1 MPPLWKAGASSRT
14 PNTRPTRSSL
24 RDIKSALGMTLL
36 LFCAAARCTAADTP
50 LLPPFPAV
58 AEIRAG
64 EATAPAEAA
73 PDGLR
78 LPVRFEGPH
87 DRVYWDIPLP
97 ARIPKAATALQLIL
111 SCSDAAPLRGLSVHL
126 QSGDGWHNASPA
138 FTPGPCQRL
147 DLPRGLFQTEGT
159 PGPWEKSR
167 TLRLSAWKQ
176 AAGATLLT
184 LHTAAARTDAIAIVR
199 ATDATAPGEAAFAA
213 ALADRCARLLAKAA
227 IPAAVID
234 DTLDALD
241 PYSLLLLPYSPTLPA
256 RQLDRL
262 SRFLDRNGRLIVFY
276 NASPQLAASLGL
288 RPGSWQGTEPAQAW
302 SALVC
307 APPLLTGAPSR
318 IPHVTTSMIPPF
330 ARPGSDARVIAT
342 WADDTGR
349 VTDLPACLLTP
360 RGAWFAH
367 VPPLAYPSAAALMNA
382 LARDLCPSLGLPPL
396 PPPPTPAPLPEASSA
411 NEMRAAWNPLPTARH
426 PRGWN
431 GLLAQLAAHRLN
443 TLFVHWQSA
452 ATPLHT
458 RAGSRTSSDTL
469 DEALAAAARH
479 KIALYAWA
487 TCWTLEGA
495 DPALI
500 TRLTR
505 EGRLMRDAAGN
516 TLPWLCPSLPENRTL
531 LIDGLSALARRGVA
545 GIHLDYV
552 RYPETAG
559 CYAPA
564 TRKAFEA
571 AHGQP
576 VAAWPADV
584 LPGGPLAA
592 PFADFRRATMTAF
605 IREARAALRAA
616 APGVTLSAAVF
627 PTPAA
632 AAERG
637 QAWPDWLRDG
647 LVDFVCPMLYTES
660 AADFNAWLDLCLAA
674 APADKLVPGLGT
686 GADEC
691 QLEAASAA
699 AQIAE
704 TRRRRL
710 AGFAFFAVDDELT
723 GRLLP
728 TLFPAR

>member
-1 MPPLWKAGASSRT
+1 MNR
-14 PNTRPTRSSL
+14 RP
-24 RDIKSALGMTLL
+24 SALHLL
-36 LFCAAARCTAADTP
+36 AGLGAASLAAAADTP
-50 LLPPFPAV
+50 LLPPFPSA
-58 AEIRAG
+58 ADIRAG

-78 LPVRFEGPH
+78 LPVRFDGPH
-87 DRVYWDIPLP
+87 DRLYWDIPLP
-97 ARIPKAATALQLIL
+97 ARIPKTATALQLIL
-111 SCSDAAPLRGLSVHL
+111 SCSDASPLRGLSLHL
-126 QSGDGWHNASPA
+126 QSGSGWYNAEPA
-138 FTPGPCQRL
+138 FTPGERQRL
-147 DLPRGLFQTEGT
+147 DLPRGRFRPEGN
-159 PGPWEKSR
+159 PGPWENSR
-167 TLRLSAWKQ
+167 TLRVSAWKQ
-176 AAGATLLT
+176 AAGTTLLT
-184 LHTAAARTDAIAIVR
+184 LHAFSARTDAVALVR
-199 ATDATAPGEAAFAA
+199 ATDTTAPGEAAFAA
-213 ALADRCARLLAKAA
+213 ALSDRCARLLAKAA
-227 IPAAVID
+227 IPFALID

-241 PYSLLLLPYSPTLPA
+241 PYTLLFLPYAPTLPA

-262 SRFLDRNGRLIVFY
+262 TRFLDRNGRLIVFY
-276 NASPQLAASLGL
+276 NASPQLAAHLGL
-288 RPGSWQGTEPAQAW
+288 RPGTWQGAEPAQAW
-302 SALVC
+302 SALAC
-307 APPLLTGAPSR
+307 APSLLPGAPAR
-318 IPHVTTSMIPPF
+318 VPHVTTSIIPPF
-330 ARPGSDARVIAT
+330 ALPGTRARTVAT

-367 VPPLAYPSAAALMNA
+367 IPPLAYPSAAALLNA
-382 LARDLCPSLGLPPL
+382 LARDLCPELGLPPL
-396 PPPPTPAPLPEASSA
+396 PPSTAPAPLPDAPSA
-411 NEMRAAWNPLPTARH
+411 AELRAAWNPLPTARH
-426 PRGWN
+426 PRGWD
-431 GLLAQLAAHRLN
+431 GLLDQLAARRIN

-458 RAGSRTSSDTL
+458 RRGRRPSSDTL

-479 KIALYAWA
+479 TIALHAWA

-495 DPALI
+495 DPALV

-516 TLPWLCPSLPENRTL
+516 TLPWLCPSLPENRAL
-531 LIDGLSALARRGVA
+531 LIDGLRALARRGVA

-571 AHGQP
+571 ARGAS

-592 PFADFRRATMTAF
+592 PFAEFRRAAMTAF
-605 IREARAALRAA
+605 IREVRAALCAA
-616 APGVTLSAAVF
+616 APKVRLSAAVF

-637 QAWPDWLRDG
+637 QAWPDWLREG
-647 LVDFVCPMLYTES
+647 LIDFACPMTYTENP
-660 AADFNAWLDLCLAA
+660 ADFRAWLDQCLAA
-674 APADKLVPGLGT
+674 APAEKLVPGLGT

-691 QLEAASAA
+691 QLDAATAA
-699 AQIAE
+699 AQIADI
-704 TRRRRL
+704 RRHRL

-723 GRLLP
+723 GSLLP
-728 TLFPAR
+728 RLFP